1 MCFDICTIN
10 IRVSIRVRG
19 LHLVVFGHLLSH
31 GFVIF
36 LSLFCRFLV
45 VFYLIALFFRVFC
58 QFPPSLQLGGRCPIF
73 GFPASM
79 FEFCC
84 SPFAACTVTFFPF
97 SWLRH
102 SFLPF
107 FCGSVIVSCA
117 SVTSCFLCGA
127 VLFFYVYLL
136 MMVMWGFIFA
146 KSSHQQ
152 RKHRSSQSIWKWV
165 YLHTP
170 LWKWKR
176 LIPARSKASLK
187 TCNCKSPCFDKTPN
201 ALGPSTKPLWQ
212 P

>member
-10 IRVSIRVRG
+10 MRVSIRVRG

-31 GFVIF
+31 GFVVF

-58 QFPPSLQLGGRCPIF
+58 QFPPALQLGGRCPIF

-107 FCGSVIVSCA
+107 FVVLWSSHVLLSRVVSCVA
-117 SVTSCFLCGA
+117 LSCFFTSIFWWWSCGGLSLRSRPTNSA
-127 VLFFYVYLL
+127 NTDLHKAFGNEFTFTHLFENGNV
-136 MMVMWGFIFA
+136 
-146 KSSHQQ
+146 
-152 RKHRSSQSIWKWV
+152 
-165 YLHTP
+165 
-170 LWKWKR
+170 
-176 LIPARSKASLK
+176 
-187 TCNCKSPCFDKTPN
+187 
-201 ALGPSTKPLWQ
+201 
-212 P
+212 

>member
-1 MCFDICTIN
+1 M
-10 IRVSIRVRG
+10 SW
-19 LHLVVFGHLLSH
+19 
-31 GFVIF
+31 
-36 LSLFCRFLV
+36 FCRFLV

-58 QFPPSLQLGGRCPIF
+58 QFPPALQLGGRCPIF

-107 FCGSVIVSCA
+107 FVVLWSSHVLLSRVVSCVA
-117 SVTSCFLCGA
+117 LSC
-127 VLFFYVYLL
+127 FFYVYLL

-146 KSSHQQ
+146 KSSHKQ

-187 TCNCKSPCFDKTPN
+187 TCNCKSPALTKLLTP
-201 ALGPSTKPLWQ
+201 
-212 P
+212 

>member
-127 VLFFYVYLL
+127 VLFFLRLSSDDGHVGVYLCE
-136 MMVMWGFIFA
+136 VVPPTAQTQIFT
-146 KSSHQQ
+146 KHLEMSLPSH
-152 RKHRSSQSIWKWV
+152 
-165 YLHTP
+165 T
-170 LWKWKR
+170 
-176 LIPARSKASLK
+176 SLK
-187 TCNCKSPCFDKTPN
+187 METFNT
-201 ALGPSTKPLWQ
+201 GEV
-212 P
+212 

>member
-1 MCFDICTIN
+1 M
-10 IRVSIRVRG
+10 V
-19 LHLVVFGHLLSH
+19 
-31 GFVIF
+31 
-36 LSLFCRFLV
+36 LSLFCRFLLNSI
-45 VFYLIALFFRVFC
+45 VFPCVLSVSSFTATWWSLSNFWFSCVHVWILLFSVCCLHSNLLSILLTSAQFFAFFLWFC
-58 QFPPSLQLGGRCPIF
+58 DRLMCFCHELFLVWRCL
-73 GFPASM
+73 
-79 FEFCC
+79 
-84 SPFAACTVTFFPF
+84 V
-97 SWLRH
+97 
-102 SFLPF
+102 
-107 FCGSVIVSCA
+107 
-117 SVTSCFLCGA
+117 
-127 VLFFYVYLL
+127 FYVYLL
-136 MMVMWGFIFA
+136 IMVMWGFIFA